1 MLIVIS
7 YVPAVDL
14 HVVYLISLAYITSL
28 LLLYLD
34 RLTSPGYL
42 YLCFLSKL

>member
-28 LLLYLD
+28 LLYLD
-34 RLTSPGYL
+34 PLTSPGYLL